1 MSEDRTK
8 KIRDARSF
16 EERVFARFDSV
27 DERFDRVEGRL
38 TTVEIKITNLEAKQ
52 YDTKPIWEQALA
64 QIAETNR
71 TIQELRSEF
80 QTGIEGLRNDL
91 RTEFQTGIEGLRN
104 DLRTEFQTGI
114 EGLRNDLRTEFQTGI
129 EGLRTEMKSEFAAV
143 RHEME
148 HGLRGVARTIDTL
161 NQNCLQIQTDQ
172 RYLDRRLEYLETQIK
187 ST

>member
-1 MSEDRTK
+1 
-8 KIRDARSF
+8 
-16 EERVFARFDSV
+16 
-27 DERFDRVEGRL
+27 
-38 TTVEIKITNLEAKQ
+38 VEIKITNLEAKQ

-71 TIQELRSEF
+71 TIQELRS
-80 QTGIEGLRNDL
+80 
-91 RTEFQTGIEGLRN
+91 
-104 DLRTEFQTGI
+104 EFQTGI